1 MQRLTRNCKM
11 DSLLINIIAHMY
23 IYYISFIRRKLFSL
37 CMCAQVIVDILDG
50 INIADG
56 MLSSNYK
63 INILIIFNNLNSIH

>member
-1 MQRLTRNCKM
+1 MQRQTRNCKM

-23 IYYISFIRRKLFSL
+23 IYYISFIRRKLL
-37 CMCAQVIVDILDG
+37 YMCAQIIVDILDG

-63 INILIIFNNLNSIH
+63 INIIIIL